1 MTDGD
6 GDEAYKRE
14 IKKEILW
21 IKLAYRNKLWNYF

>member
-6 GDEAYKRE
+6 GDEVYKRK

-21 IKLAYRNKLWNYF
+21 IKLAYRNKFWNYF